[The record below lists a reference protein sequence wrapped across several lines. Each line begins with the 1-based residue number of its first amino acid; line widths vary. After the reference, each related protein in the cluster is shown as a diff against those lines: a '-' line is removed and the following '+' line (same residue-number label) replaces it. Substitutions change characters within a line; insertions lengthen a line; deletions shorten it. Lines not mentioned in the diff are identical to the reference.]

1 MSPRALNVVIGLA
14 VLGIVAAQLQLEG
27 RRAVVLTAFTVI
39 LILGLQL
46 TRTRQADGGENM
58 PGNYAENLA
67 ELRRS
72 RREIVGAFEIER
84 RRIERDL
91 HDGAQQYLVAANMK
105 MGEASLS
112 LDPNTVEGRLISAAQ
127 DDAAL
132 AIKALRE
139 TVHGIHPQ
147 VLTDMGLEAAVR
159 DLARRFD
166 QVEVR
171 CPHPLPSLP
180 QGITASGY
188 FFVSEALT
196 NAAKYGGPAA
206 ILLIADESLHI
217 TVTDMGQGGAVIT
230 PGRGLSGMKERLAAF
245 GGTLELSSPK
255 GGPTELRATMPLLL
269 NVGESGYL

>member
-27 RRAVVLTAFTVI
+27 ARAVVLTAFTVI

>member
-27 RRAVVLTAFTVI
+27 PRAVVLTAFTVI

-112 LDPNTVEGRLISAAQ
+112 LDPNTVEGRLIFAAQ